1 MLKIKGSKIMLTR
14 GDTAQILI
22 TLKDSNGDNY
32 VPQEGDVIRFAAKK
46 NYSDETPVIE
56 INVPVDTLYLV
67 INPEDTKSLPFG
79 EYKYD
84 IQITRAD
91 GVIDTFI
98 DRAEFWITE
107 EVE

>member
-1 MLKIKGSKIMLTR
+1 MLKITGTKIKLTR

-32 VPQEGDVIRFAAKK
+32 VPQNGDVIRFAAKK
-46 NYSDETPVIE
+46 NYTDETPVIE
-56 INVPVDTLYLV
+56 INVPVDTLSLV
-67 INPEDTKSLPFG
+67 IHPEDTKSLPFG

-98 DRAEFWITE
+98 DRAEFWVTE